1 MYASLCPNCVT
12 KKTTLVQ
19 QKYYQMFLSIATPMT
34 KLLSITTLC
43 ILYFFCVRRIFS
55 RLYVQYDY
63 MPFYYHHCV
72 KISYLCQAI
81 ISYSLHFKFC
91 GSGEKPT
98 GEEKLYSIYLRICL
112 FLPNSCNISISFSS
126 GGASKTLSLFAPRS
140 HLVLYRN
147 RRNVR
152 WM

>member
-19 QKYYQMFLSIATPMT
+19 QKNYQMFLSIATPMT

-81 ISYSLHFKFC
+81 IS
-91 GSGEKPT
+91 
-98 GEEKLYSIYLRICL
+98 
-112 FLPNSCNISISFSS
+112 
-126 GGASKTLSLFAPRS
+126 
-140 HLVLYRN
+140 
-147 RRNVR
+147 
-152 WM
+152 

>member
-19 QKYYQMFLSIATPMT
+19 QKNYQMFLSIATPMT

-126 GGASKTLSLFAPRS
+126 LSKAKMLLLFVPPKPFS
-140 HLVLYRN
+140 WGEN

-152 WM
+152 

>member
-1 MYASLCPNCVT
+1 MSELCNKENHPGAT
-12 KKTTLVQ
+12 KKLPNVPKHCNANDQIVIHHHPVHTL
-19 QKYYQMFLSIATPMT
+19 L
-34 KLLSITTLC
+34 
-43 ILYFFCVRRIFS
+43 FCVRRIFS

-152 WM
+152 

>member
-19 QKYYQMFLSIATPMT
+19 QKNYQMFLSIATPMT

-91 GSGEKPT
+91 GSGESQLGK
-98 GEEKLYSIYLRICL
+98 KNYIQFICGSVYFFQIHAIFQYL
-112 FLPNSCNISISFSS
+112 FLP
-126 GGASKTLSLFAPRS
+126 AA
-140 HLVLYRN
+140 HLKR
-147 RRNVR
+147 
-152 WM
+152 